1 MARHSIRRPTSLRTQ
16 LMRSAS
22 VLAMVVALNH
32 TPAKAQ
38 TLAVLNTAAAAA
50 RAATAVKFPQRIA
63 VRPAC
68 RQGQSERVQYRRN
81 ARGQSLRAPS
91 ISIARDPSP

>member
-50 RAATAVKFPQRIA
+50 RAATAVKFPNDCRQTSLPARA
-63 VRPAC
+63 VRTCPIPPQC
-68 RQGQSERVQYRRN
+68 KGQSCAPFN
-81 ARGQSLRAPS
+81 INRA
-91 ISIARDPSP
+91 